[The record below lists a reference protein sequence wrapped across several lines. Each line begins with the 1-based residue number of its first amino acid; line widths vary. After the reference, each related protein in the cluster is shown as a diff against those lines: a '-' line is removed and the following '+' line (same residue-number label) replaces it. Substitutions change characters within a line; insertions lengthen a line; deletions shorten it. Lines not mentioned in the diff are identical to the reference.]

1 MKNSQNVDKNLW
13 LVHLVQLKKLFLK
26 LSAYV
31 ELYLKQDWS
40 LLPVPDFKLVARSD
54 LVTGHLNFM
63 VAAVLLT
70 ATHSGKNLEFER
82 ILELVIPT
90 GLRKDIQLIQD
101 AFMMALEPKTV
112 TNSPRRTSLNTT
124 NVTGL
129 TPKVLFPTNLSM
141 SLNENDYKEAFEFNE
156 IKLQEIKE
164 ELVISD
170 NKDKTK
176 VYIEEEEYT
185 VDYAEAEIID
195 SDIPTEVATS
205 PTVETSYQNDEIN
218 LRNEIKLMEI
228 KLEEMEKVL
237 NCQKESEILKT
248 RNLFEIIEEL
258 RNLKERQEY
267 EKIERNS
274 LMAAFDQEKQIL
286 DDQIEILRKE
296 NYEANE
302 KLLCLTNEN
311 EELKQ
316 NQENKKDFIN
326 INLHNLQVM
335 TDELNQSILDN
346 SKLVK
351 ALKKARDHILKQ
363 DSMIKELKENLE
375 ESEKTREEEI
385 KILKESFEFERN
397 EMNRVLIDL
406 GGKIQRTNLLNLQQQ
421 QQHQ

>member
-1 MKNSQNVDKNLW
+1 LKNSQNVDKNLW

-185 VDYAEAEIID
+185 VDYTEAEIID
-195 SDIPTEVATS
+195 SDIPTEATTS

>member
-1 MKNSQNVDKNLW
+1 LKNSQNVDKNLW

-195 SDIPTEVATS
+195 SDIPTEVTTS

-363 DSMIKELKENLE
+363 DSMIKELKENFE

>member
-1 MKNSQNVDKNLW
+1 LW

-101 AFMMALEPKTV
+101 AFIMALEPKTA
-112 TNSPRRTSLNTT
+112 TNSPRRTSLTTT
-124 NVTGL
+124 NVTGI
-129 TPKVLFPTNLSM
+129 TPKVLFPTNLSI
-141 SLNENDYKEAFEFNE
+141 SLNENDFKETFEFNE

-170 NKDKTK
+170 HTDKTK
-176 VYIEEEEYT
+176 VEEEEYT
-185 VDYAEAEIID
+185 VDYTEIEIIH
-195 SDIPTEVATS
+195 SDIPAETTS
-205 PTVETSYQNDEIN
+205 STAETSYRNDEIN

-237 NCQKESEILKT
+237 NSQKESEILKT

-311 EELKQ
+311 EELKRD
-316 NQENKKDFIN
+316 QENKKDFVD

-335 TDELNQSILDN
+335 TDELNQSKHDN

-375 ESEKTREEEI
+375 ESEKTRKEEI

-421 QQHQ
+421 QQQ